1 MTTRVMTEQQAQN
14 VNALV
19 LAYVG
24 DAVQSLYVRSKLAF
38 DHDCKA
44 HDMHKMASDEVN
56 AHAQALQAKEIFP
69 LLTQEE
75 KDVYMRAR
83 NAKTRHR
90 AKNRTLSDYKKATAV
105 EAVLGYLYLT
115 GKTDRLKTLLEV

>member
-1 MTTRVMTEQQAQN
+1 
-14 VNALV
+14 
-19 LAYVG
+19 
-24 DAVQSLYVRSKLAF
+24 
-38 DHDCKA
+38 
-44 HDMHKMASDEVN
+44 
-56 AHAQALQAKEIFP
+56 
-69 LLTQEE
+69 
-75 KDVYMRAR
+75 MRAR